1 MLALLIAS
9 MVGTLGG
16 AVAGAVAG
24 WWTVRRQSAQPI
36 VPHELSLDPDLDQRI
51 TKAARQWAAQQ
62 DQPDAAPLMA
72 DKLRLAYV
80 LSRGRK
86 RRRRWWSSW

>member
-1 MLALLIAS
+1 MLALLIAL

-24 WWTVRRQSAQPI
+24 RWTVRRQSAQPI
-36 VPHELSLDPDLDQRI
+36 VPHELSLDADLDQRI
-51 TKAARQWAAQQ
+51 TEAARQWATQQ
-62 DQPDAAPLMA
+62 GQSDAASLAA